1 VGKRAASCAL
11 FMSIFFDLSSF
22 FMCDIDMF
30 LLQTWLFPF
39 FLIIAGAA
47 GVWVSAA
54 FL

>member
-30 LLQTWLFPF
+30 LLQTWLFPG
-39 FLIIAGAA
+39 LGDSKQ
-47 GVWVSAA
+47 VEQK
-54 FL
+54 